1 MKLRLA
7 TTLLLVV
14 GLAVAAV
21 SVSATTTTTPAKAAD
36 TGTWPIDTYGTP
48 RSTDNAI
55 LKWDEQL
62 LSTIRAYP
70 PQTGPTITSRA
81 LGVLHT
87 ATYDAW
93 AAYDPT
99 AKVTR
104 PDGPAQQ
111 KSTLNNLDSK
121 TKAISYAAYKTL
133 MDLFPPGTFPAVGAY
148 KLPADLLTSQG
159 YDPNYTTVASQTD
172 TAADPRAVGNLAAQ
186 AVLNYRH
193 NDGSNQL
200 AGYADTTGYTPFN
213 QWNHIND
220 RWRWAPLCV
229 LTAAGATAG
238 DPIVRDS
245 TNPAN
250 TCPDTAPPNNHYALQ
265 KATTPQWGKV
275 TMFSPL
281 AAASY
286 RVSGPLK
293 NPDGSFSTADI
304 PIALAD
310 TSNLSDASKA
320 KAEYWAD
327 GPKSE
332 FPPGHTALFAQAI
345 SRKNSNS
352 LDTDAKLFFMV
363 GNVEMDAGIAAW
375 YQKFKWDY
383 VRPTTAIRE
392 HYKGTQITSWLGPN
406 QGYGQVDASQW
417 IPYQAPTVLTPPFP
431 EYVSGHST
439 FTSAGASILGMANGD
454 TFGASVTIPAHSSKF
469 ESSTPAAPVT
479 LTWPTFTEAA
489 TEAGM
494 SRRWGGIHFQTGDVH
509 GRALGKQVA
518 ANVYSQAQSYI
529 RGYIGK

>member
-21 SVSATTTTTPAKAAD
+21 SVSATTTTTPARAAD

-48 RSTDNAI
+48 RTTDNAI

-62 LSTIRAYP
+62 LSVIRAYP

-111 KSTLNNLDSK
+111 QASRNTLANK
-121 TKAISYAAYKTL
+121 TEAISYAAYRTL
-133 MDLFPPGTFPAVGAY
+133 MDLFPPGTFPASGAY
-148 KLPADLLTSQG
+148 KTPDVLLTSQG
-159 YDPNYTTVASQTD
+159 YNPANTTPASPTD
-172 TAADPRAVGNLAAQ
+172 TAATPAGVGNLAAQ

-200 AGYADTTGYTPFN
+200 AGYADTTGYTPVN

-229 LTAAGATAG
+229 LTATGAAAG
-238 DPIVRDS
+238 DPIVRDPNS
-245 TNPAN
+245 

-265 KATTPQWGKV
+265 KPLTPQWGKV
-275 TMFSPL
+275 LTFSTQAPSL
-281 AAASY
+281 Y
-286 RVSGPLK
+286 RVNGPPK
-293 NPDGSFSTADI
+293 NADGSYSTADI
-304 PIALAD
+304 ATALAD
-310 TSNLSDASKA
+310 TSDLTDVEKA

-332 FPPGHTALFAQAI
+332 FPPGHTALFAQAV
-345 SRKNSNS
+345 SRKNTNS
-352 LDTDAKLFFMV
+352 LDTDVKMFFMV
-363 GNVEMDAGIAAW
+363 GNAMQDAGIVSW
-375 YQKFKWDY
+375 YMKYKYDF
-383 VRPTTAIRE
+383 VRPITAIRE
-392 HYKGTQITSWLGPN
+392 QYKGSMINSWKGPN
-406 QGYGQVDASQW
+406 KGYGLVPAEQW
-417 IPYQAPTVLTPPFP
+417 IPYQAPTVVTPGFP

-439 FTSAGASILGMANGD
+439 FTSAGAQILANFNGD
-454 TFGASVTIPAHSSKF
+454 TFGASVTIGPGSSKY
-469 ESSTPAAPVT
+469 ESSTPAQTVT

-494 SRRWGGIHFQTGDVH
+494 SRRWGGIHFQTGDFH

-518 ANVYSQAQSYI
+518 GFVYSQAQSYI
-529 RGYIGK
+529 RGYTGK

>member
-21 SVSATTTTTPAKAAD
+21 SVSAATTTTPAKAAD
-36 TGTWPIDTYGTP
+36 TGTWPIETYGTP
-48 RSTDNAI
+48 KSTDNAI

-70 PQTGPTITSRA
+70 AQTGPTITSRA

-111 KSTLNNLDSK
+111 KSTQNTLANK
-121 TKAISYAAYKTL
+121 TKAVSFAAYRTL
-133 MDLFPPGTFPAVGAY
+133 VDLFPPVPGKFPPTGGY
-148 KLPADLLTSQG
+148 HHPDELLTSQG
-159 YDPNYTTVASQTD
+159 PGYDPSYTTVAGQND

-186 AVLNYRH
+186 AVLSYRH
-193 NDGSNQL
+193 NDNSNQL
-200 AGYADTTGYTPFN
+200 NGYADSSYTPSN

-220 RWRWAPLCV
+220 RWKWTPLCV
-229 LTAAGATAG
+229 LTAAGAAAG
-238 DPIVRDS
+238 DPIVRDPS
-245 TNPAN
+245 QP
-250 TCPDTAPPNNHYALQ
+250 CPDPDGHYSLQ
-265 KATTPQWGKV
+265 KATTPQWGRV
-275 TMFSPL
+275 TMFSTLP
-281 AAASY
+281 AANY

-293 NPDGSFSTADI
+293 IAGSYSTADI
-304 PIALAD
+304 SLALQD
-310 TSNLSDASKA
+310 TSNLTDASKA

-345 SRKNSNS
+345 SRKNGNS
-352 LDTDAKLFFMV
+352 LDTDVKLFFMV
-363 GNVEMDAGIAAW
+363 GNAEMDAGIASW

-383 VRPTTAIRE
+383 VRPTTAIRVQ
-392 HYKGTQITSWLGPN
+392 YDGTQITSWRGPN
-406 QGYGQVDASQW
+406 NGYGPVDASQW
-417 IPYQAPTVLTPPFP
+417 IPYQAPTVMTPPFP
-431 EYVSGHST
+431 EYPSGHST
-439 FTSAGASILGMANGD
+439 FTSAGASILGMFNGD
-454 TFGASVTIPAHSSKF
+454 TFGASVTIPAHTSKF
-469 ESSTPAAPVT
+469 ESNTPAAPVT